1 MGGGI
6 MKILNRLNF
15 CDIHTCLR
23 IVFSLLI
30 IIQFNIFGTIGL
42 IGYGFMLVYS
52 AICIIYNAKKKHFCK
67 SITFYSGV
75 LFYFFSLLG
84 PLVNGGFNLIG
95 TRILQLFLI
104 MLLVFIDR
112 NGNEILAD
120 IKSLTKI
127 MTVAGFIMGLSSI
140 LLTAFVTWQQGYIQ
154 QLPQSIANKL
164 FYLAGSFSN
173 RITGLA
179 ANANLTACYTMVGAI
194 CSAYL
199 LTIETNLKWKALS
212 IANTFLS
219 LYIIFIA
226 TASRTTMLAVIGA
239 AITYGFLYFF
249 IICKGNKI
257 KRSSFSKLLF
267 IVLGISLI
275 IIMSLFIVPSLKDF
289 ILNKIIRIDSLS
301 TGSNRLQCYKSAWEM
316 GHGNRLL
323 GFSIAD
329 FTQQTGFL
337 HTHNVFLEV
346 LSFSGLLGFIPFV
359 IYITSSAINI
369 FKNIKKCLLD
379 ILSNDSKC
387 ALCFIATIFTAFII
401 WGITENG
408 AIYSLAALSFF
419 TQLAFGVSNTLAHKS
434 SSI

>member
-1 MGGGI
+1 MKRRLIYIIVAVLAFAVSACTAEEMVNALKEYSDMYISPYI
-6 MKILNRLNF
+6 MDGASHKVESDEGESN
-15 CDIHTCLR
+15 
-23 IVFSLLI
+23 
-30 IIQFNIFGTIGL
+30 G
-42 IGYGFMLVYS
+42 
-52 AICIIYNAKKKHFCK
+52 FCK
-67 SITFYSGV
+67 GDSLALVIFSEGYSPNC
-75 LFYFFSLLG
+75 Y
-84 PLVNGGFNLIG
+84 
-95 TRILQLFLI
+95 
-104 MLLVFIDR
+104 
-112 NGNEILAD
+112 EE
-120 IKSLTKI
+120 
-127 MTVAGFIMGLSSI
+127 
-140 LLTAFVTWQQGYIQ
+140 GYIQ
-154 QLPQSIANKL
+154 TATFDGNIW
-164 FYLAGSFSN
+164 
-173 RITGLA
+173 
-179 ANANLTACYTMVGAI
+179 NADCASVFQPNLVEWEE
-194 CSAYL
+194 
-199 LTIETNLKWKALS
+199 IENLKWKALS